1 MFNFRFKK
9 EDPFKFRQ
17 KENSVECDVL
27 PNFKPVPLEAVED
40 SLRALKESKS
50 LSSIE
55 EEQIRNTFFADKQ
68 EGLKGIVDLIDNSK
82 LSFFRKYDL
91 KSSIAKEAGFK
102 VSMPP
107 PKNISDTLLPGLNF
121 GVVQRF
127 YRELFVR
134 IIGTTIT
141 LSLIPNIPPVLR
153 SFTQLITG
161 WASYLLPQQFR
172 GDLVT
177 SQQQPEE
184 GLQLDDPISENG
196 DAEKEVTILTY
207 VDRSFEQDLTF
218 IDGLVK
224 TRSRSFLSDPS
235 QLEFEKVLSKYM
247 IILWSLEAYPDLITG
262 IKPEDRS
269 QIQEFVE
276 KKLLDFA
283 KGEDS
288 HFSPNIFM
296 KALRKTSEAG
306 MSELDFAQR
315 DHIIEPFKVKVVK
328 DQEVISRRKRIING
342 LISEITLQIPTKL

>member
-1 MFNFRFKK
+1 MNGNHNK
-9 EDPFKFRQ
+9 
-17 KENSVECDVL
+17 NS
-27 PNFKPVPLEAVED
+27 
-40 SLRALKESKS
+40 
-50 LSSIE
+50 I
-55 EEQIRNTFFADKQ
+55 
-68 EGLKGIVDLIDNSK
+68 
-82 LSFFRKYDL
+82 SFSCIKT
-91 KSSIAKEAGFK
+91 K
-102 VSMPP
+102 
-107 PKNISDTLLPGLNF
+107 
-121 GVVQRF
+121 
-127 YRELFVR
+127 
-134 IIGTTIT
+134 
-141 LSLIPNIPPVLR
+141 VLR
-153 SFTQLITG
+153 SFTPLITG

-276 KKLLDFA
+276 KKLLDFG
-283 KGEDS
+283 KGEDLC
-288 HFSPNIFM
+288 FSPNIFM

-315 DHIIEPFKVKVVK
+315 DHIIEPFKVKIVK

-342 LISEITLQIPTKL
+342 LISEITSKIELWEPK

>member
-107 PKNISDTLLPGLNF
+107 PKNISDT
-121 GVVQRF
+121 
-127 YRELFVR
+127 
-134 IIGTTIT
+134 
-141 LSLIPNIPPVLR
+141 
-153 SFTQLITG
+153 TG